1 MNHSAKETDILIIG
15 AGFSGLATGTNLLRE
30 GIEDFRIIDRG
41 HEVGGTWRD
50 NTYPGAACDVPSHLY
65 SLSFAQDFDWSRSFG
80 TQPEIADYQRSVAV
94 EEGLYPH
101 IDFRTEMVDARWD
114 DAAGRWLV
122 TTRQLPHQVDAG
134 DAVTGVATS
143 GENVDK
149 VFGKGSAAGAAGASD
164 AADAAGAT
172 GANGATGS
180 NGAAG
185 PDGATGAHGTAPETT
200 TWSVRELVLG
210 VGALCEPRLPDI
222 EGIGEFEGKIFH
234 SARWDH
240 DADLRG
246 KRVAVIGTGASA
258 IQIVPKIA
266 PFVGHLDVYQRTAPF
281 VIPRL
286 DRAYF
291 GWERAALR
299 NVPGLRKVVRGQDW
313 FFREMQ
319 IPGLTRNKHLLAP
332 IKALALGML
341 RVQVRDREL
350 REKLTPKFTIGCKR
364 MLISNTYFPAIARDN
379 VELVTDPIQRVN
391 AHSITTA
398 DGTERP
404 IDVLIVCTGFHVTD
418 SPTFELVHG
427 REGESLAQ
435 MWGREGMSAHKGTTI
450 HGFPN
455 LSVLMGPATG
465 LGHSSMIYMIE
476 SQVNYFMDMLK
487 TKRRHGADV
496 AEVSAR
502 AQGEWN
508 DWIRDRLPETVWVTG
523 CGSWY
528 LDEHG
533 NAPAVWPSW
542 TWKFRA
548 KTKKFDASSYDLRVA
563 KPAPAVEAAGAR

>member
-1 MNHSAKETDILIIG
+1 MNDSVRETGVLIIG
-15 AGFSGLATGTNLLRE
+15 AGFSGIAAGTRLLRE
-30 GIEDFRIIDRG
+30 GLEDFQIIDRG

-65 SLSFAQDFDWSRSFG
+65 SLSFSQEFDWSRSFG

-94 EEGLYPH
+94 EQGLYPY
-101 IDFRTEMVDARWD
+101 IRFRTEMLDARWD

-122 TTRQLPHQVDAG
+122 TTRELPHQLDDADG
-134 DAVTGVATS
+134 RTVVASS
-143 GENVDK
+143 GEMVDK
-149 VFGKGSAAGAAGASD
+149 VFGGDGSGAGVGDGSGNGSGDGRRDAGS
-164 AADAAGAT
+164 
-172 GANGATGS
+172 
-180 NGAAG
+180 
-185 PDGATGAHGTAPETT
+185 TT
-200 TWSVRELVLG
+200 TWSARELVLG

-222 EGIGEFEGKIFH
+222 EGIEGFEGTIFH

-258 IQIVPKIA
+258 IQIIPKIA
-266 PFVGHLDVYQRTAPF
+266 PIVGHLDVYQRTAPY

-286 DRAYF
+286 DRSYF

-299 NVPGLRKVVRGQDW
+299 NVPGLRRVVRGQDW
-313 FFREMQ
+313 FFRELQ
-319 IPGLTRNKHLLAP
+319 VPGLTRNENFMAP

-341 RVQVRDREL
+341 RVQVRDPEL

-379 VELVTDPIQRVN
+379 VDLVTDPIQRVN

-404 IDVLIVCTGFHVTD
+404 IDVLVVCTGFHVTD

-427 REGESLAQ
+427 RDGESLSE
-435 MWGREGMSAHKGTTI
+435 MWGREGMSAHKGTTV

-508 DWIRDRLPETVWVTG
+508 DWIRERLPETVWVTG

-563 KPAPAVEAAGAR
+563 RPALEPSR

>member
-1 MNHSAKETDILIIG
+1 MNDSVRETGVLIIG
-15 AGFSGLATGTNLLRE
+15 AGFSGIAAGTRLLRE
-30 GIEDFRIIDRG
+30 GLEDFQIIDRG

-65 SLSFAQDFDWSRSFG
+65 SLSFSQEFDWSRSFG

-94 EEGLYPH
+94 EQGLYPY
-101 IDFRTEMVDARWD
+101 IRFRTEMLDARWD

-122 TTRQLPHQVDAG
+122 TTRELPHQLDDADG
-134 DAVTGVATS
+134 RTVVASS
-143 GENVDK
+143 GEMADK
-149 VFGKGSAAGAAGASD
+149 VFGGDGSGAGVGDGSGNGSGDGRRDAGS
-164 AADAAGAT
+164 
-172 GANGATGS
+172 
-180 NGAAG
+180 
-185 PDGATGAHGTAPETT
+185 TT
-200 TWSVRELVLG
+200 TWSARELVLG

-222 EGIGEFEGKIFH
+222 EGIEGFEGTIFH

-258 IQIVPKIA
+258 IQIIPKIA
-266 PFVGHLDVYQRTAPF
+266 PIVGHLDVYQRTAPY

-286 DRAYF
+286 DRSYF

-299 NVPGLRKVVRGQDW
+299 NVPGLRRVVRGQDW
-313 FFREMQ
+313 FFRELQ
-319 IPGLTRNKHLLAP
+319 VPGLTRNENFMAP

-341 RVQVRDREL
+341 RVQVRDPEL

-379 VELVTDPIQRVN
+379 VDLVTDPIQRVN

-404 IDVLIVCTGFHVTD
+404 IDVLVVCTGFHVTD

-427 REGESLAQ
+427 RDGESLSE
-435 MWGREGMSAHKGTTI
+435 MWGREGMSAHKGTTV

-487 TKRRHGADV
+487 TKRHHGADV

-508 DWIRDRLPETVWVTG
+508 DWIRERLPETVWVTG

-563 KPAPAVEAAGAR
+563 RPALEPSR